1 MGLTNTEIIISLVSI
16 TVALIFILFVVL
28 AMSKPKHNNVKKE
41 AIDFF
46 TEADD
51 EEDDEDDEDDEEVRK
66 QLKQI
71 KKNKS
76 RNKRK

>member
-51 EEDDEDDEDDEEVRK
+51 EEDDEDDEEVRK